1 MSYQVIIP
9 KPVQKQLDDLPD
21 EVFKRAIEKLDIL
34 TYMHF
39 RIPLA
44 QGQSPQGRVYS

>member
-21 EVFKRAIEKLDIL
+21 AIFKRAIEKLDGIVFMNSEYL
-34 TYMHF
+34 
-39 RIPLA
+39 
-44 QGQSPQGRVYS
+44 

>member
-21 EVFKRAIEKLDIL
+21 DIFSNEL
-34 TYMHF
+34 SKSSMD
-39 RIPLA
+39 
-44 QGQSPQGRVYS
+44 